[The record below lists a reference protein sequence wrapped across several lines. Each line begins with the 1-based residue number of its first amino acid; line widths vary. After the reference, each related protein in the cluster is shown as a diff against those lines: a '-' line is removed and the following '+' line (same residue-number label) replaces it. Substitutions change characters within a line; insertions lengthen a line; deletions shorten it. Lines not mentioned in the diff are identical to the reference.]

1 MYLFLIVCFDIQN
14 KSLPLSEGSIFHQK
28 KNLVENNSISA
39 SYQTLSV
46 RYHARIKNKEVDD
59 RPIIRLENCREMR
72 RDKGLNW

>member
-14 KSLPLSEGSIFHQK
+14 KPLSPSEWSISHQEK
-28 KNLVENNSISA
+28 NNSISA

-59 RPIIRLENCREMR
+59 HPIIRLEDCREMR
-72 RDKGLNW
+72 RDKGLN